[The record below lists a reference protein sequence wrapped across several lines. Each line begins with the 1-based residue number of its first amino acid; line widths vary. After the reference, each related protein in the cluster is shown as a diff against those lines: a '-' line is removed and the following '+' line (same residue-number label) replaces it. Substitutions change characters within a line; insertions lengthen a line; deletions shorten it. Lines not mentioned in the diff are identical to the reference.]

1 MGFYNNSELYHYAEI
16 GKEWMNARGFGDG
29 ADELY
34 HHGIKGMKWGVRR
47 TPEQLGHRKVVTPPN
62 TRRLVNYR
70 GKCYFISER
79 KLDGE
84 ILTPRVP
91 DNFFTKNGYED
102 SKTGR
107 VCFTDDVAK
116 CLTALSANVTGREFR
131 VYEPDD
137 ISKYNVFKPNNK
149 AVPDSSITGELW
161 ITEPVKVKEVGKIKC
176 VGDDGKDGM
185 QFKYGP
191 HTAELYGWNY
201 YWTEKPKL

>member
-29 ADELY
+29 ADELC

-107 VCFTDDVAK
+107 VQMTS
-116 CLTALSANVTGREFR
+116 LSV
-131 VYEPDD
+131 
-137 ISKYNVFKPNNK
+137 
-149 AVPDSSITGELW
+149 
-161 ITEPVKVKEVGKIKC
+161 
-176 VGDDGKDGM
+176 
-185 QFKYGP
+185 
-191 HTAELYGWNY
+191 
-201 YWTEKPKL
+201 